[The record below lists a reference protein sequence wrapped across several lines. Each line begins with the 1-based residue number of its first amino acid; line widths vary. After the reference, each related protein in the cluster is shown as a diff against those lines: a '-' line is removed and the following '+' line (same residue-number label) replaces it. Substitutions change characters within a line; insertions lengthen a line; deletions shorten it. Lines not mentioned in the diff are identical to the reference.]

1 VARLEVV
8 GAHAVGDLEAEIE
21 ARELGEEVVE
31 VGLVD
36 VDELVEDVE
45 AGRAE
50 EFVMLEEGGEVLE
63 GATALA
69 LRLRRAGCRGWSCSA
84 GR

>member
-1 VARLEVV
+1 LPTTSVTTRWTPLSALTLTVVMRPRELLEVARLEVV

-21 ARELGEEVVE
+21 ARELGEQVVE

-36 VDELVEDVE
+36 VDELVEDVQ

-50 EFVMLEEGGEVLE
+50 GL
-63 GATALA
+63 
-69 LRLRRAGCRGWSCSA
+69 
-84 GR
+84 

>member
-21 ARELGEEVVE
+21 ARELGEQVVE

-50 EFVMLEEGGEVLE
+50 LALVALEQGGEVLGE
-63 GATALA
+63 RGAGAWA
-69 LRLRRAGCRGWSCSA
+69 RRAGCRGWSCSA